1 LDRPIAYTQEQG
13 RSTDFL
19 FAQRSTMIAIAKLS
33 QAVFGSNTVVRGL
46 AVTPNS
52 PAALNVLVGIG
63 EIYTLAS
70 VDATTYGSLPADTT
84 DQIVQQGLNM
94 AAQTISTPA
103 PTTAGYSINYLIEA
117 QFQSQDTNPV
127 VLPFYNSANPQQP
140 LNGQGG
146 GGATLPTER
155 QGVCVIQA
163 KAGIAATTG
172 TQVTPSVDSGW
183 TALAV
188 VTVANGQV
196 SVGAGNISIPAGVP
210 QITSL
215 LQMMQTDATNYAG
228 LAGGTANA
236 ITATLSPAPASYS
249 DYLLVTVRVANT
261 NTGSVSLNVNGLGAV
276 PVIGLGHQVLQG
288 GELLAGGFATFAYS
302 TNYSEAILLE
312 STGGA
317 MQVAP
322 ATASQHAVQFGQV
335 FPSISATVAA
345 NALTGTLLAPTALA
359 FRNPTLTSGTPV
371 VGSIP
376 ANLTLTVPS
385 GATLGTANT
394 TSARLIWLVA
404 YNGGSPV
411 LCVVNLN
418 GAPNLDETT
427 LISPT
432 IISAGATTAGT
443 VYSASAVSANSPFR
457 VVGFTDITEATAGTW
472 ATGPTTVQA
481 CGGQT
486 LASMSSLGFGQT
498 WQNLLGSRAVGT
510 TYVNTTGKPIVANV
524 AMTSSASQ
532 STATLTVN
540 GVTTYGS
547 SAYNSGAP
555 ASTVSAIVPPGAS
568 YVAGLTLGTPTL
580 SQWVEMR

>member
-1 LDRPIAYTQEQG
+1 
-13 RSTDFL
+13 
-19 FAQRSTMIAIAKLS
+19 
-33 QAVFGSNTVVRGL
+33 
-46 AVTPNS
+46 
-52 PAALNVLVGIG
+52 
-63 EIYTLAS
+63 
-70 VDATTYGSLPADTT
+70 
-84 DQIVQQGLNM
+84 
-94 AAQTISTPA
+94 
-103 PTTAGYSINYLIEA
+103 
-117 QFQSQDTNPV
+117 
-127 VLPFYNSANPQQP
+127 
-140 LNGQGG
+140 
-146 GGATLPTER
+146 
-155 QGVCVIQA
+155 
-163 KAGIAATTG
+163 
-172 TQVTPSVDSGW
+172 
-183 TALAV
+183 
-188 VTVANGQV
+188 
-196 SVGAGNISIPAGVP
+196 
-210 QITSL
+210 
-215 LQMMQTDATNYAG
+215 
-228 LAGGTANA
+228 
-236 ITATLSPAPASYS
+236 
-249 DYLLVTVRVANT
+249 
-261 NTGSVSLNVNGLGAV
+261 VSLNVNGLGAV